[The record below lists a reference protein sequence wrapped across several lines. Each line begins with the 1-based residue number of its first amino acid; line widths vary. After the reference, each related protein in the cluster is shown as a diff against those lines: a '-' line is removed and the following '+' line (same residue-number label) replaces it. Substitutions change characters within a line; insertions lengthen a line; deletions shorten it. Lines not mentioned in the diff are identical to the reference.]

1 MPQIN
6 VTIDGKNYRMACAEG
21 EEPHLTALATELA
34 GRIAELRTS
43 FGEIG
48 DMRLHVMAAL
58 LQADELD
65 ETRRRLSALETETAT
80 LRERVDAAD
89 ATRAAE
95 ESRLAAGLGRCAE
108 RIERLTKTLSSG

>member
-21 EEPHLTALATELA
+21 EEPHLTTLATELD
-34 GRIAELRTS
+34 GRITGLRAS

-65 ETRRRLSALETETAT
+65 ETRRRLAALEAETT
-80 LRERVDAAD
+80 GLRAQVETAD

-95 ESRLAAGLGRCAE
+95 ETRIAAGIGRCAE
-108 RIERLTKTLSSG
+108 RIEHLAKTLSAG

>member
-1 MPQIN
+1 MPQVN
-6 VTIDGKNYRMACAEG
+6 VTRAGKAYRMACGEG
-21 EEPHLTALATELA
+21 EEPHLEGLARVFDGKIQEMREA
-34 GRIAELRTS
+34 

-65 ETRRRLSALETETAT
+65 ETRRRLTALETETAA

-89 ATRAAE
+89 ATRADE
-95 ESRLAAGLGRCAE
+95 ESRIAAGLGRCAD
-108 RIERLTKTLSSG
+108 RIERLTRTLSSG

>member
-6 VTIDGKNYRMACAEG
+6 VTIDGKSYRMACAEG

-34 GRIAELRTS
+34 GRISELRKS

-65 ETRRRLSALETETAT
+65 ETRRRLAALETETAA

-89 ATRAAE
+89 GTRAAE
-95 ESRLAAGLGRCAE
+95 ETRIAAGLGRCAE
-108 RIERLTKTLSSG
+108 RIERLTRTLSSG